1 VSGDTVSDVRLE
13 RERDKGP
20 STIWSWYKN
29 PFVGTREF
37 NGLRVMMALI
47 NNWDLKEVNNRA
59 SETAAGVRYEIT
71 DLGASFGR
79 TGNIVTRSKSISKDY
94 VETRLIDK
102 VTPTSVDFVLQ
113 SRPFFPLAVHVPNYR
128 TRTRM
133 ESIVKGIPIADAR
146 WIGSHLGQLSAAQ
159 ISDCFR
165 ASGFSPADVEAY
177 TQAVMQRIA
186 ALKALDTQPAGSTA
200 DARPSPDVIDRAAT
214 VHDATRCL
222 ESTCRQ
228 VPVRETLTAINLRTP
243 YARAIIGGFEQGAGI
258 AGGGQLTSANAIRG
272 LELRATVLTSYQF
285 YRRFDAGVFFPSV
298 GGSRNH
304 ADVWVSYLHR
314 DTDFFGI
321 GPQTSIDLE
330 SQFMSRRRSVQ
341 GSFYRDVTD
350 HVQGGV
356 YAQVTATETSLALDG
371 AEVSIDERFSSTPVP
386 PLDRWIPGLGLNTD
400 VLAYGGFV
408 VYDTRDDSLGLTRGV
423 NFYGRVALAD
433 GVGRLDPLASYG
445 WIEGEVDLRG
455 YAPLGSPRTSLLLR
469 ARGLFKTPRG
479 EGSQIPFYD
488 LAWLGGRSS
497 LRGYYSYR
505 FRGNNV
511 THVSTELQQTVRA
524 ITSVRG
530 VDLFGFAD
538 AGLVWGDARSSTDLV
553 ILTNQDFRSRNWRSG
568 LGGGLQYRHSPSLA
582 ARVEVGHS
590 DENVLVY
597 LSMSRGF

>member
-1 VSGDTVSDVRLE
+1 
-13 RERDKGP
+13 
-20 STIWSWYKN
+20 
-29 PFVGTREF
+29 
-37 NGLRVMMALI
+37 MMALV
-47 NNWDLKEVNNRA
+47 NNWDLKDVNNRA
-59 SETAAGVRYEIT
+59 SETAGGVRYEIT
-71 DLGASFGR
+71 DLGATFGR
-79 TGNIVTRSKSISKDY
+79 TGNIITRSKSVSRDY
-94 VETRLIDK
+94 AETKFIDK

-128 TRTRM
+128 ARTRM

-146 WIGSHLGQLSAAQ
+146 WVGHRLGQLSVAQ
-159 ISDCFR
+159 ISDAFR
-165 ASGFSPADVEAY
+165 ASGFAPADVEVY

-186 ALKALDTQPAGSTA
+186 DLKALAPQPLDSTA
-200 DARPSPDVIDRAAT
+200 HVRPGADVSDPVET
-214 VHDATRCL
+214 VDDATRCL

-228 VPVRETLTAINLRTP
+228 VPVRETLTAINLKTP
-243 YARAIIGGFEQGAGI
+243 YARAIVGGFEQGAGI
-258 AGGGQLTSANAIRG
+258 AGGAQLTSASAIRG
-272 LELRATVLTSYQF
+272 LELRATVLTSTQF

-304 ADVWVSYLHR
+304 ADVWFSYLQR

-321 GPQTSIDLE
+321 GPQSSIDLE
-330 SQFMSRRRSVQ
+330 SQFASRRRSVQ
-341 GSFYRDVTD
+341 GAFYRDLTD
-350 HVQGGV
+350 RVQGGV
-356 YAQVTATETSLALDG
+356 YAQVMATETSLALDG
-371 AEVSIDERFSSTPVP
+371 ADVSIDERFSSTPVP

-408 VYDTRDDSLGLTRGV
+408 VYDTRDYSLGLTRGV

-433 GVGRLDPLASYG
+433 GVGRHDPLASYG

-488 LAWLGGRSS
+488 LAWLGGRTS
-497 LRGYYSYR
+497 LRGYHSYR

-511 THVSTELQQTVRA
+511 THVSTELQRTVRA
-524 ITSVRG
+524 FTSVRG

-538 AGLVWGDARSSTDLV
+538 AGQVWGDARSSTDLV
-553 ILTNQDFRSRNWRSG
+553 ILNNEDFRSRNWHAG

-582 ARVEVGHS
+582 ARMEVGRS

-597 LSMSRGF
+597 FSISRGV